1 MTTTPNIIKQIQI
14 VLHADPTL
22 QAQLKSCTDA
32 DSAATLIVKA
42 AVSQGIELDKA
53 DIVACAMASPPLQSA
68 AISDDELD
76 LVAGGAYDPGA
87 KHEAEV
93 RARTQAEAVR
103 RQAEESQAWIKT
115 LYDAPKFYG

>member
-1 MTTTPNIIKQIQI
+1 MTLKPEIVTQIQT
-14 VLHADPTL
+14 VLQADPAL
-22 QAQLKSCTDA
+22 QVQLKSCTDA

-42 AVSQGIELDKA
+42 AANQGIELDKA
-53 DIVACAMASPPLQSA
+53 DIVACAMASSPLQSA

-76 LVAGGAYDPGA
+76 LVAGGVYDPGA

-93 RARTQAEAVR
+93 RARTQTEAVR